1 MPLAAMRRG
10 AVAAVTLVLA
20 SLAGA
25 GGADPWA
32 PPAGYYDAAT
42 GTGTTLKTQLYDRMR
57 AGHIERSYGDF
68 RFSSAIHDADPDAS
82 GNIYL
87 AYNRASVSATWNSG
101 ATWNREHVWPQSRQ
115 PGDASNS
122 TRGNLGDPHALRPM
136 NPSINSSRG
145 NKPFG
150 LPDTIGAYRSLGTY
164 YFVGDADRGDIA
176 RSLMYSDT
184 RWGPERGLALVNGF
198 PSGNQMGDLESL
210 LAWHYLDTPDEFE
223 RRRNHTI
230 SSPAHN
236 PSYFT
241 NNRNAYVDLPGTVW
255 SVYVDQAND
264 ARLFVGGAPNPDGS
278 STLVLDADPV
288 FTGDAPS
295 NTSFTLTR
303 DGDDGVYFRVEPQ
316 PGATSPQAGDSN
328 AFAINGSD
336 AAMIEVGF
344 APGATDASG
353 LATAAVLIDNLD
365 VTTGGGAGRGAN
377 DADDVVMIDLMV
389 FDRSEGSFDEFSDV
403 DLYELDLGAIELGGG
418 DAAAEVVIYNI
429 GGPGAL
435 VADLDVVYDTAIGD
449 DGRFTTDLTGEE
461 AVGAFD
467 DLPIIVTLSDDV
479 AGVFTADIVYRVFDD
494 RAIDGFNEGV
504 PLTIRVSGAVGSAC
518 PADLDNDGTVG
529 SSDLAI
535 MLSGWGTP
543 GAADLDASGSVD
555 AADLATL
562 LADWGPCAG

>member
-1 MPLAAMRRG
+1 MPLAAMRRV
-10 AVAAVTLVLA
+10 AIVAASLVLA
-20 SLAGA
+20 SLASA
-25 GGADPWA
+25 GGSDPWA
-32 PPAGYYDAAT
+32 PPVGYYDSVT
-42 GTGTTLKTQLYDRMR
+42 GTGATLKTQLYDRMR
-57 AGHIERSYGDF
+57 TGHTQRSYGDF
-68 RFSSAIHDADPDAS
+68 RQSAAIHDADPS
-82 GNIYL
+82 TGGTILL

-150 LPDTIGAYRSLGTY
+150 LPDTIGTYRSLGTY

-230 SSPAHN
+230 YSSAHN

-241 NNRNAYVDLPGTVW
+241 NNRNAYVDLPGAVW

-264 ARLFVGGAPNPDGS
+264 SRLFVGGGANPDGS
-278 STLVLDADPV
+278 STLVLGADPV
-288 FTGDAPS
+288 FAGETPAT
-295 NTSFTLTR
+295 TSFTLTR
-303 DGDDGVYFRVEPQ
+303 DGNDGVYYRVSPQ
-316 PGATSPQAGDSN
+316 PGATSPQSGDWN
-328 AFAINGSD
+328 AFAINGPD
-336 AAMIEVGF
+336 TAMIEVGF
-344 APGATDASG
+344 APGAADDSG
-353 LATAAVLIDNLD
+353 LATATVLIDNLD

-403 DLYELDLGAIELGGG
+403 DLYELDLGEIELGNGN
-418 DAAAEVVIYNI
+418 ASAEVVIFNI

-435 VADLDVVYDTAIGD
+435 VADLDVVFDMAVGD
-449 DGRFTTDLTGEE
+449 DDRFSTDLTGEE
-461 AVGAFD
+461 SVGAFD
-467 DLPIIVTLSDDV
+467 DLPIIVTLADDV
-479 AGVFTADIVYRVFDD
+479 AGVFSADFVYRVFDD
-494 RAIDGFNEGV
+494 RSIDGFDEGA
-504 PLTIRVSGAVGSAC
+504 PLTIRVTGEVASAC
-518 PADLDNDGTVG
+518 PADLDGDGSVG
-529 SSDLAI
+529 SNDLAI
-535 MLSGWGTP
+535 LLSGWGAP
-543 GAADLDASGSVD
+543 GAGDLDGSGEID

-562 LADWGPCAG
+562 LAGWGACAG